1 MHLTFIIAT
10 LWNLPLS
17 CFCLRSSSSDNVTQC
32 TAIFGSSAQP
42 TITCNF
48 PTVNQHLHQSP
59 FITKLLYIKYCLN
72 NNTVS
77 TTNEKVSFL
86 IRCNSACLL
95 IMQFMCDTKTQLPC
109 HVI

>member
-72 NNTVS
+72 NTVLRNQKS
-77 TTNEKVSFL
+77 INYKLFL
-86 IRCNSACLL
+86 CVFFYRIHTIHTYC
-95 IMQFMCDTKTQLPC
+95 FY
-109 HVI
+109 H